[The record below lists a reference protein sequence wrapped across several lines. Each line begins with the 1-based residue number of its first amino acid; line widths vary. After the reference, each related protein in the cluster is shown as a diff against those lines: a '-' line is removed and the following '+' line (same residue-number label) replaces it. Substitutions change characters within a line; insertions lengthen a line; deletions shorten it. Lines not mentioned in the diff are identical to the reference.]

1 LLGENKFDDAK
12 KVLNKYASSLDELID
27 ELKYH
32 FFYLQGT
39 FNIKSGYTTEALD
52 FYRKAHELVRDS
64 YEGIGELYLNIA
76 TCLSILGYTANAIVF
91 LEDIHEISKGRT
103 KSSKSIVNH
112 MLANEHTRLG
122 HLLKAKKLLDECYNE
137 IMISD
142 DKRLRGTLLISYGNL
157 YRKLID
163 WNMALKYFDQALDCF
178 DKGNTNY
185 LSALY
190 RKTLCYV
197 EMKSS
202 SACVELLVEGKKLSQ
217 ESKKY
222 TILFESLEHQMT
234 PNDEKSINYL
244 ETIALPYFLEMSAN
258 HTALYY
264 CEFLREHYEK
274 KGLQKKTL
282 QMTEIARTIYIKML
296 KGGMLV

>member
-1 LLGENKFDDAK
+1 
-12 KVLNKYASSLDELID
+12 
-27 ELKYH
+27 
-32 FFYLQGT
+32 
-39 FNIKSGYTTEALD
+39 
-52 FYRKAHELVRDS
+52 
-64 YEGIGELYLNIA
+64 
-76 TCLSILGYTANAIVF
+76 
-91 LEDIHEISKGRT
+91 
-103 KSSKSIVNH
+103 
-112 MLANEHTRLG
+112 
-122 HLLKAKKLLDECYNE
+122 
-137 IMISD
+137 
-142 DKRLRGTLLISYGNL
+142 
-157 YRKLID
+157 
-163 WNMALKYFDQALDCF
+163 
-178 DKGNTNY
+178 
-185 LSALY
+185 
-190 RKTLCYV
+190 
-197 EMKSS
+197 MKSS